1 MEHLLIEGGR
11 RLQGKVSIDGA
22 KNAALPACVASLLTD
37 DPLVLHRIPD
47 LRDVATALLTVSSL
61 GKHVTRQGWTV
72 KIARQGPLGEVPD
85 SRYVEQMRASFL
97 VLGPLL
103 ARLGHAVVPLPG
115 GCTIGRRPVD
125 FHLQGLQAM
134 GARVEE
140 GTDAV
145 ALRAERLRGAEI
157 ELPYPSVGAT
167 EHLIMTATLAQGET
181 VIRNPA
187 KEPEI
192 TDLISLLLK
201 MGAQIRVE
209 QDAIRVHGTD
219 RLHGAEHTII
229 PDRLEAGTYLLAGA
243 MTGGE
248 VTVHGVVPAHLRS
261 FLDVLRETHL
271 EFSAGEDSITLISA
285 PRPEPVHV
293 VTAPHP
299 GYPTDLQPPLVAFLC
314 LGRGESRVE
323 ERVFERR
330 FDYVPALNRMGAEIE
345 VAGSTAVIRGVS
357 DLDAAV
363 VAAPDIRAGAALVLA
378 GLAARGQTTVY
389 QMEKIERGYSG
400 MEEKLRSLGAQVE
413 RVA

>member
-22 KNAALPACVASLLTD
+22 KNSALPVCVASLLTD
-37 DPLVLHRIPD
+37 DSLVLHRIPD
-47 LRDVATALLTVSSL
+47 LRDVATVLSTVSSL
-61 GKHVTRQGWTV
+61 GKRVTRQGWTV
-72 KIARQGPLGEVPD
+72 RIAHERPLQEVPD
-85 SRYVEQMRASFL
+85 ARYVEQMRASFY

-134 GARVEE
+134 GARIEE

-145 ALRAERLRGAEI
+145 ALRAERLHGTEI
-157 ELPYPSVGAT
+157 LLPYPSVGAT

-181 VIRNPA
+181 VIRNAA

-192 TDLISLLLK
+192 ADLISLLRK
-201 MGAQIRVE
+201 MGAEIEVE
-209 QDAIRVHGTD
+209 SDAIRVVGTD

-243 MTGGE
+243 MTGGD
-248 VTVHGVVPAHLRS
+248 VTVHGVVPVHLRS
-261 FLDVLRETHL
+261 FLDVLRETGL
-271 EFSAGEDSITLISA
+271 GFSAGEDWITLSSA
-285 PRPEPVHV
+285 SRPEPVHV

-299 GYPTDLQPPLVAFLC
+299 GFPTDLQPPLIALLS
-314 LGRGESRVE
+314 LGCGESRVE

-330 FDYVPALNRMGAEIE
+330 FDYVPALNRMGAQINVDER
-345 VAGSTAVIRGVS
+345 TAVIRGVS
-357 DLDAAV
+357 ELTGAV

-378 GLAARGQTTVY
+378 GLAARGETAVY
-389 QMEKIERGYSG
+389 QVEKIERGYSA
-400 MEEKLRSLGAQVE
+400 MDEKLRSLGARVE
-413 RVA
+413 RLS